1 MRSLPLL
8 LLLAGARVEGRQEGK
23 NHLGE
28 RQLLLKQANCSQ
40 LLDTFSESS
49 SNFTRWNDQRG
60 WPAFTTH
67 SLGRCANQYAQPIFM
82 CRKCLDYY
90 LTVIEIYDALRH
102 RWVKSLSYGGR
113 GISSISG
120 ISGSSSGWSRCM
132 SSRRGKGRGVCLQA
146 HMWSSQSLCHSDAK
160 VPAPCP

>member
-113 GISSISG
+113 GISSIFVLFSAEAEV
-120 ISGSSSGWSRCM
+120 SCKDLLTSR
-132 SSRRGKGRGVCLQA
+132 
-146 HMWSSQSLCHSDAK
+146 DK
-160 VPAPCP
+160 VEIIKATFAYIAGNEGLWNRFPSPS